1 MIVNYIQNQFIPF
14 NQLEF
19 ISPIGEGVFGDV
31 WHAKCAGLDVAVK
44 RSKSPKKYR
53 KIFYK
58 LYLHEAQLMR
68 SFF

>member
-44 RSKSPKKYR
+44 RSKSPKKIS
-53 KIFYK
+53 KNF
-58 LYLHEAQLMR
+58 L
-68 SFF
+68 